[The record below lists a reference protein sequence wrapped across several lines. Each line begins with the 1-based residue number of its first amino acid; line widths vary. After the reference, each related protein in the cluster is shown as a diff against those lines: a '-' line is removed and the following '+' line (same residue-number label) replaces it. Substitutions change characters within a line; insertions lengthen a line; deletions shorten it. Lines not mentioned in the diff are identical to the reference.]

1 MATCLL
7 KLPSS
12 RNWKVPQTIPL
23 FLSTSPIHSIVAFG
37 KLKLI
42 FFFLRVRRCRWDLKA
57 AMAAQSRS
65 TGLWDGARGFLAD
78 PTPQTACSVIGTA
91 PGVSMQTHP
100 KLPSGP
106 QANLVAHLHAPLSAS
121 CAWPSS
127 WPSAAPPAL
136 LRARGLRRGGSPP
149 PPAVPFPA
157 R

>member
-1 MATCLL
+1 M
-7 KLPSS
+7 KMIKFGS
-12 RNWKVPQTIPL
+12 KK
-23 FLSTSPIHSIVAFG
+23 AFKNRG
-37 KLKLI
+37 KWM
-42 FFFLRVRRCRWDLKA
+42 FFFFCARPTLSVRSESSYGRGNREG
-57 AMAAQSRS
+57 
-65 TGLWDGARGFLAD
+65 TGLWDGARGFLVD

-106 QANLVAHLHAPLSAS
+106 QANLVAHPHAPLNAS

-127 WPSAAPPAL
+127 WPSAAPPPL

-149 PPAVPFPA
+149 PPTVPFPA